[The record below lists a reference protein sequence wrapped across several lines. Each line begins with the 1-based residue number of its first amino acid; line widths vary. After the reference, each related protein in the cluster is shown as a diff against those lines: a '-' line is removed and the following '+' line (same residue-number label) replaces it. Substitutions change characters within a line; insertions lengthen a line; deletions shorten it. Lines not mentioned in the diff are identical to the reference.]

1 MWKMILGIYGKK
13 KSGKTSL
20 IEKLVERLKKE
31 YSVATIKHIPY
42 KDFSMD
48 ERGKDTHRHKKAG
61 ASVVVA
67 SSPSETVFISKSL
80 SFNRIVSHLDEFDC
94 DIILVEGYSKEDIPK
109 ILVGNG
115 KKEKDTIFQVEGGK
129 NTRKKDIQKILEYI
143 KKNIKKRW
151 VSLKVN
157 DSTIPLSQFPQE
169 MIENTV
175 MGLISPLKRVKDA
188 RKIEIKIEL

>member
-1 MWKMILGIYGKK
+1 MRKMILGIYGKK

-20 IEKLVERLKKE
+20 IEDLVKELKKE

-42 KDFSMD
+42 KDFSID
-48 ERGKDTHRHKKAG
+48 EKGKDTYRHKKAG

-67 SSPSETVFISKSL
+67 SSPSETVFISNTIP
-80 SFNRIVSHLDEFDC
+80 FNQVVSHLENFDC
-94 DIILVEGYSKEDIPK
+94 DIILVEGYSKENIPK

-115 KKEKDTIFQVEGGK
+115 EKEKNTVFRVEGGK
-129 NTRKKDIQKILEYI
+129 YVQKKDIQKILEYI
-143 KKNIKKRW
+143 KNNIKKRRI
-151 VSLKVN
+151 SLKVD
-157 DSTIPLSQFPQE
+157 DSTIPLSQFPQK

-175 MGLISPLKRVKDA
+175 MGLISPLKGVKDA